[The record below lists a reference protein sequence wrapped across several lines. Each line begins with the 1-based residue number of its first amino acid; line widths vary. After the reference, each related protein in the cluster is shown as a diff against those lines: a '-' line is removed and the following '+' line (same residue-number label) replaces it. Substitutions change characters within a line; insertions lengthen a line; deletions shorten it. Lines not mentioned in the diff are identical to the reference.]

1 MNDQHPS
8 IHPSIHPS
16 VRPGYTAFM
25 FHHGQGDVVPQRHSK
40 AVTWWHR
47 AALQGHSE
55 AQYTLGVMFETG
67 KGVKKNMKLAA
78 EVGL

>member
-1 MNDQHPS
+1 
-8 IHPSIHPS
+8 
-16 VRPGYTAFM
+16 M

-55 AQYTLGVMFETG
+55 AQYNLGVMFETG
-67 KGVKKNMKLAA
+67 KGV
-78 EVGL
+78 